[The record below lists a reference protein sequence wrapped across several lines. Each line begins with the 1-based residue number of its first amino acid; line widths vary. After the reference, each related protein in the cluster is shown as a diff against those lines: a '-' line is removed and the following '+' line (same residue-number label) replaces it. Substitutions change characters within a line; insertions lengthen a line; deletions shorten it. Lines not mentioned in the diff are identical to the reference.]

1 MTIDAFDSTCRGTR
15 GFVSALAVALLSAF
29 TPMARAERVEGW
41 REGATEVIPGQV
53 GAHDARV
60 QDEGYFERW
69 MVFVR
74 LPSRGFIQAS
84 FILTHLGPGSRHAAI
99 DVIRVA
105 PPVGSPTGTAAEF
118 YRCAAKQESAK
129 TSAERLDLAFGD
141 SQTLRVVGDT
151 LQLRTDAWGYAL
163 ELDVDLAKA
172 GAGFRPGDQPLLY
185 PNGGTVDLWLPV
197 TTARVTGRERLG
209 DSGWAPV
216 SGEGYVE
223 WGLSNKLPQ
232 TLAQSMIRFQG
243 RSGDVAV
250 AAFELRAPKVF
261 ESTSHTWLV
270 VTEGK
275 RTIAWTPTAKSKIS
289 SSRKDASKPARRTP
303 VRYSLRGETAA
314 GPVSLEVKSTGFL
327 LREDVLAPVPP
338 FIRAFV
344 EAFVQPVN
352 DFDAARFELRLPDG
366 RTLKGRGTSVFSTIT
381 SP

>member
-1 MTIDAFDSTCRGTR
+1 M
-15 GFVSALAVALLSAF
+15 VPLLALLLLVTGAR
-29 TPMARAERVEGW
+29 TGMADRVEGW
-41 REGATEVIPGQV
+41 RAGSTDVAPGRV

-60 QDEGYFERW
+60 DDEGYFERW

-74 LPSRGFIQAS
+74 LPRGGFIQAS

-105 PPVGSPTGTAAEF
+105 PPIGSPPGTAAAF

-129 TSAERLDLAFGD
+129 TSSERLELAFGD
-141 SQTLRVVGDT
+141 SQTLRVDGNT
-151 LQLRTDAWGYAL
+151 LRLRTDAWGYAL
-163 ELDVDLAKA
+163 ELDIDLAKA
-172 GAGFRPGDQPLLY
+172 GAGFRPGEQPLIY

-197 TTARVTGRERLG
+197 TSARVTGRERLG

-243 RSGDVAV
+243 LSGDVAV

-275 RTIAWTPTAKSKIS
+275 RTVAWTPDAQSKVA
-289 SSRKDASKPARRTP
+289 SSRKDASKPTRRTP
-303 VRYSLRGETAA
+303 TRYALRGETAA
-314 GPVSLEVKSTGFL
+314 GAISLEVRSTGLL

-352 DFDAARFELRLPDG
+352 DFDGARFELRLPDG
-366 RTLKGRGTSVFSTIT
+366 RTLKGHGTSVFSTIYD
-381 SP
+381 P